1 MFLTLKNH
9 DTFCKTM
16 DSFKIIRVSCRMIAI
31 PAGNKQMESGY
42 PLRWRGS
49 FDNPSYLSL
58 LTVGIIIWV
67 VVVSHQFF
75 RSSS

>member
-1 MFLTLKNH
+1 MFLTLKNLE
-9 DTFCKTM
+9 TFCKTM
-16 DSFKIIRVSCRMIAI
+16 DSFKIIRVSCRMIAS
-31 PAGNKQMESGY
+31 PAGNKQMESGT
-42 PLRWRGS
+42 LFRWRGG
-49 FDNPSYLSL
+49 FDNLSYLYP